1 MADECVGGYMKARRL
16 SRVVA
21 GLCVLATASV
31 GILATG
37 TAGAASDPSDQFDN
51 LKPIKAPSPC
61 KNDPGVSDSEI
72 KIGTITPT
80 SGPFA
85 LFYAQTHGRHQG
97 PGGEG
102 QRRG

>member
-1 MADECVGGYMKARRL
+1 MKARRL

-61 KNDPGVSDSEI
+61 KNDPGVTDTEI
-72 KIGTITPT
+72 KIGTIIADV
-80 SGPFA
+80 GA
-85 LFYAQTHGRHQG
+85 LRAVLRAGARRHQG
-97 PGGEG
+97 PGREG